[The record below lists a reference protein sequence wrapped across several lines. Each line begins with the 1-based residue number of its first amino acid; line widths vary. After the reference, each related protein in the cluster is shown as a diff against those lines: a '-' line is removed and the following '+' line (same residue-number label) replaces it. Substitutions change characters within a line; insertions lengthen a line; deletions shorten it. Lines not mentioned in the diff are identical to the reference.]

1 MRQVSTLKQL
11 LQSIPEARFL
21 KMKSLAKEA
30 SKQGHVWQC
39 YLEWLYQHK
48 ELGLNVDVSRIGF
61 TEQFVEEMEPK
72 FQRAFKAMEELE
84 VGARADITVPH
95 FKDNDE
101 LALVQAR
108 WSFVNRDENLLTRLQ
123 NINLSFN
130 FEAEQ
135 QVNSVFVNFFGF
147 NGTASVWR
155 IKALEESGG
164 WMESTTVEDM
174 DIVVHAHLNGWKF
187 IFLDDVKCL
196 CELPD
201 SYEAYRKQQ
210 H

>member
-1 MRQVSTLKQL
+1 MRLVSTLKQL
-11 LQSIPEARFL
+11 LQSIPETRFL

-30 SKQGHVWQC
+30 SKQGHVWQR

-72 FQRAFKAMEELE
+72 FERAFKAMEELE
-84 VGARADITVPH
+84 AGARVDITVPH

-108 WSFVNRDENLLTRLQ
+108 WSFVNRDENLLTILQ

-130 FEAEQ
+130 FEVEQ

-147 NGTASVWR
+147 NGTAGVWR

-164 WMESTTVEDM
+164 WLERTTVEDM
-174 DIVVHAHLNGWKF
+174 DIVVRTHLNGWKF

-196 CELPD
+196 CELPE